1 MIFDHCEAPAKFQD
15 TCASSQIFH
24 VASLHLLTGMLA
36 TSLLRAKT
44 GTAERS
50 RCQASSRVVGEKQ
63 SQTSMR
69 GDCSTQW
76 QHQSL
81 LYSVA
86 ESPTFKGIKQLILP
100 KSLRSKVLQLTATQ
114 YPNGWIPGSYQDPES
129 CQGMIL
135 MGPVPTRCLRMVPQ
149 LWSLCTKMRTA
160 TNYRSMLQEQLER
173 IHQVAHGHKSY
184 QTEWNS
190 NMTRC

>member
-1 MIFDHCEAPAKFQD
+1 ML
-15 TCASSQIFH
+15 
-24 VASLHLLTGMLA
+24 LHSICWLVLLA

-63 SQTSMR
+63 SQTSMG

-81 LYSVA
+81 LYSLA
-86 ESPTFKGIKQLILP
+86 ESPTFKFIMVCWIASGRLCQGIKQLILP
-100 KSLRSKVLQLTATQ
+100 KSLRSQVLQLTATQ

-129 CQGMIL
+129 CQGKIL
-135 MGPVPTRCLRMVPQ
+135 LGPVPTRCLRMVPQ
-149 LWSLCTKMRTA
+149 LWSLCTRMRTA
-160 TNYRSMLQEQLER
+160 TTYPSMLQEQLER
-173 IHQVAHGHKSY
+173 IHQVAHGHNSY
-184 QTEWNS
+184 QTEWNL
-190 NMTRC
+190 